1 MRRALFARLSDPE
14 WLAGLRLPTR
24 EEIPEGQGVALADG
38 KFTRPDRAALAA
50 QYRARPRTWIFE
62 RASHTVPWLSLT
74 AADLGTLSES
84 RLEVLAAVFGSRA
97 ADHAPGDVL
106 LIPENLAHA
115 TATPADPGHSRH
127 LAIGLCRHTEYTK
140 ATLNQPTQQQRTAC
154 ASFENDPRRPG
165 ECKKCGY
172 AASEHWHC
180 RP

>member
-106 LIPENLAHA
+106 LIPENLAYA

-140 ATLNQPTQQQRTAC
+140 ATPNQPTQQQRTAC

-172 AASEHWHC
+172 AASEH
-180 RP
+180 